1 MNTPNPPLGSTDP
14 SGSEPPSDD
23 VLAGEYVLGVLD
35 PAQRR
40 SLEARLGSDRAFA
53 ERTAYW
59 ERRLAPLLDDIAPVS
74 PPERVWQ
81 RVCGRLGWTN
91 TRASIW
97 QSLAFWR
104 GAAILA
110 TLVAVVAVGLSVLQA
125 PQPPTVLAPSLGTP
139 LGHDYGTPAWLVSI
153 DRTGGTVAV
162 VPVPGPRD
170 PQGRV
175 PELWLIP
182 PGQAPRS
189 LGLVSVERSRTVEVP
204 ASLRAWLA
212 SGSVLAVS
220 LEQPSGIPHAA
231 PAGPIIA
238 KGAIRVA
245 GAG

>member
-1 MNTPNPPLGSTDP
+1 MNTPDPPLGTDD
-14 SGSEPPSDD
+14 SAASEPPSDD

-35 PAQRR
+35 SVERR
-40 SLEARLGSDRAFA
+40 GLEARLASDRAFA
-53 ERTAYW
+53 ERVTYL
-59 ERRLAPLLDDIAPVS
+59 EGRFAPWLDDVASVA

-81 RVCGRLGWTN
+81 RVCGRLGWVD
-91 TRASIW
+91 TRASLW
-97 QSLAFWR
+97 QTLAFWR
-104 GAAILA
+104 GAAVVA
-110 TLVAVVAVGLSVLQA
+110 TLIAILAVGLSVLRT
-125 PQPPTVLAPSLGTP
+125 PKLPTALPASVVTP
-139 LGHDYGTPAWLVSI
+139 LNHDDGTPAWLVSV
-153 DRTGGTVAV
+153 DRAQGTVAV

-182 PGQAPRS
+182 PGQAPSS
-189 LGLVSVERSRTVEVP
+189 LGSVSVDQSRTVAVP
-204 ASLRAWLA
+204 AGLREWLN

-220 LEQPSGIPHAA
+220 LEQPDGIPHAA

>member
-1 MNTPNPPLGSTDP
+1 MSTPNPPSGSADP
-14 SGSEPPSDD
+14 GGSEPPSDD

-35 PAQRR
+35 SAQHRG
-40 SLEARLGSDRAFA
+40 LEARLRSDRAFA
-53 ERTAYW
+53 ERVAYW
-59 ERRLAPLLDDIAPVS
+59 ERRFAPWLDDIAPVE

-81 RVCGRLGWTN
+81 RVCGRLGWTDA
-91 TRASIW
+91 RASIW
-97 QSLAFWR
+97 QSLTFWR
-104 GAAILA
+104 GAAVVA
-110 TLVAVVAVGLSVLQA
+110 TLIAAVAVGLSVLRA
-125 PQPPTVLAPSLGTP
+125 PQPPTTLNPSVVTP
-139 LGHDYGTPAWLVSI
+139 LAHDDGTPAWLVSV
-153 DRTGGTVAV
+153 DRARGTVAI

-189 LGLVSVERSRTVEVP
+189 LGLVSVDQSRTVAVP
-204 ASLRAWLA
+204 AELRASLA

>member
-1 MNTPNPPLGSTDP
+1 MSTPGPPAAGADAA
-14 SGSEPPSDD
+14 GSEPPSED

-35 PAQRR
+35 SAQQR

-53 ERTAYW
+53 ERVADW
-59 ERRLAPLLDDIAPVS
+59 ERRFAPWLDDIQPVEA
-74 PPERVWQ
+74 PERVWK
-81 RVCGRLGWTN
+81 RVCGRLGWTDAH
-91 TRASIW
+91 ASLW

-104 GAAILA
+104 GAAAVA
-110 TLVAVVAVGLSVLQA
+110 TLIAIVAIGLSLSR
-125 PQPPTVLAPSLGTP
+125 PPPPTTALNPSVVTP
-139 LGHDYGTPAWLVSI
+139 LAHDDGTPAWVVSV
-153 DRTGGTVAV
+153 DRRRGTVAV

-189 LGLVSVERSRTVEVP
+189 LGLVSVDQSRTVAVP
-204 ASLRAWLA
+204 ADLRAWLA

-220 LEQPSGIPHAA
+220 LEQPSGIPHPA